1 MLTAVALRADPAVMA
16 RLGGPSRTSG
26 DSLRSRI
33 DVLLTRVGRIR
44 GVRLFGRPDRL
55 AGRLAAAGWDVSLEW
70 VLGAKAAV
78 ALGVLLIAVSAPP
91 LRLVAP
97 ILAVACFLAPDIT
110 AGRAAKARRAMADA
124 EVPAFLDLL
133 AAGSMA
139 GLAAPLSL
147 RRAAD
152 GVRGPLADELQGAA
166 AAVELGGRWRDELR
180 VVAERLA
187 LPDLRRAV
195 TAITRTEVL
204 GSSLADTIR
213 ELADDVRD
221 DRRNRAAEQAR
232 KAPVKMLFPLVFMIL
247 PAFLLLTVV
256 PVLLS
261 TLRSIR

>member
-1 MLTAVALRADPAVMA
+1 MVE
-16 RLGGPSRTSG
+16 
-26 DSLRSRI
+26 
-33 DVLLTRVGRIR
+33 
-44 GVRLFGRPDRL
+44 
-55 AGRLAAAGWDVSLEW
+55 AAGWDAPVERIVGWKVL
-70 VLGAKAAV
+70 VAVTGGLLGAS
-78 ALGVLLIAVSAPP
+78 LSP
-91 LRLVAP
+91 LRIVSP
-97 ILAVACFLAPDIT
+97 ILAVVGFLAPDIW
-110 AGRAAKARRAMADA
+110 AGRAAKARRRMADA

-139 GLAAPLSL
+139 GLAAPLAL
-147 RRAAD
+147 QRAAN
-152 GVRGPLADELQGAA
+152 GVGGPLAHELQGAA
-166 AAVELGGRWRDELR
+166 AAVALGGRWGDELR
-180 VVAERLA
+180 EIADRVG

-213 ELADDVRD
+213 ELADDVRE
-221 DRRNRAAEQAR
+221 DRRNGAAEEAR